1 MEKEWRALPGDLR
14 PKVTVRAEP
23 PQCRDTFLM
32 PRAARASPA
41 HAREGPCE
49 LSLTFWSAFGKETS
63 WRSRLLWKQEQSRPS
78 SGRARRRSFPL
89 PAHHGHSGRRVRQSV
104 RPELALG
111 CALRLC
117 SSWLLLHWRCGLDA
131 EQLAAR
137 SLNQSRAGKGG
148 CASCAPG
155 RGGGSWVRLQCSG
168 APGVR
173 AGGCCV
179 TLFLPSPAPPLP
191 QR

>member
-1 MEKEWRALPGDLR
+1 METGTEQGFFGESQTAL
-14 PKVTVRAEP
+14 
-23 PQCRDTFLM
+23 
-32 PRAARASPA
+32 
-41 HAREGPCE
+41 
-49 LSLTFWSAFGKETS
+49 
-63 WRSRLLWKQEQSRPS
+63 
-78 SGRARRRSFPL
+78 L

-148 CASCAPG
+148 CASCAAGTG
-155 RGGGSWVRLQCSG
+155 RRLVGSAPVFGCS
-168 APGVR
+168 R
-173 AGGCCV
+173 SAGWGLSCYP
-179 TLFLPSPAPPLP
+179 FLTIPSTSPSPKVSRVFPSD
-191 QR
+191 